1 MAFEV
6 RLLRFWEFSDIPK
19 CFDGGC
25 PAGSSFI
32 FEQTM
37 TLTTRPATLAD
48 AALITAHRHAM
59 FAEMGKYA
67 PQSLERMNPHFTPW
81 LERVMAAGRYVGWI
95 VEDQGQPAA
104 SAGFFELD
112 WPPHPLDPAGTAR
125 GYLLNFWVEP
135 AYRRRGLARAL
146 VREALAESRRRGL
159 LVTSLH
165 ASAAGRPVYEKE
177 GFRASVEMLFVEGR
191 PS

>member
-1 MAFEV
+1 M
-6 RLLRFWEFSDIPK
+6 
-19 CFDGGC
+19 
-25 PAGSSFI
+25 
-32 FEQTM
+32 
-37 TLTTRPATLAD
+37 LTTREATLAD
-48 AALITAHRHAM
+48 GALITAHRRAM
-59 FAEMGKYA
+59 FAEAGLGTPEA
-67 PQSLERMNPHFTPW
+67 LELMSRQFTPW
-81 LERVMAAGRYVGWI
+81 FERMMAAGRYVGWI
-95 VEDQGQPAA
+95 VEEGTTVAA

-112 WPPHPLDPAGTAR
+112 WPPHPLDPAATGR